1 MNKKSLQEF
10 NRMMHFTE
18 NLVKAFPNGLI
29 KIQLE
34 SGKEIYCEPS
44 DYQDVYS
51 NVRILQYTVIIP
63 TTGHSS

>member
-1 MNKKSLQEF
+1 
-10 NRMMHFTE
+10 MMHFTE